1 MFLATHTGIL
11 TSARSTSPRGLAS
24 PLTER
29 SPTTPPVRRTDDIR
43 SFGARLEPR
52 YIFGAE
58 SLDQ

>member
-1 MFLATHTGIL
+1 MICATHAGIL
-11 TSARSTSPRGLAS
+11 TSDRSTSPCDLAS

-29 SPTTPPVRRTDDIR
+29 SPTAPSEHSSEETR